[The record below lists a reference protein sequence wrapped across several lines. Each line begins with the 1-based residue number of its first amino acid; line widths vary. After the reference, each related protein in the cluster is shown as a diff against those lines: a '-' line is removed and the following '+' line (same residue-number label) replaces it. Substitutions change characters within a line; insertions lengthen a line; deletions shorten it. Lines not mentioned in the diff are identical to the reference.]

1 MRSIP
6 HVLAIQ
12 IHMYNNY
19 EDTNILQCTVI
30 FIYSSTSI
38 LIYEH
43 TYTRKQY
50 DNTVISSMQ
59 IAIHILVL
67 IPVMVLIAAIVY
79 IDVSTCTSTYT
90 HTYKYVNICTRIM
103 RNT

>member
-1 MRSIP
+1 MHIIAR
-6 HVLAIQ
+6 VLAIQ
-12 IHMYNNY
+12 IHMYSNY
-19 EDTNILQCTVI
+19 ENTNIRQCTAI

-43 TYTRKQY
+43 TNTRKQY
-50 DNTVISSMQ
+50 DNTVISNMQ

-67 IPVMVLIAAIVY
+67 IPVMVLIAESVH
-79 IDVSTCTSTYT
+79 IDVFICTSTYA